1 MHALNKNR
9 PLRRIMLAS
18 AATVSGIVM
27 LLALKPHT
35 APTVITDSAAAA
47 PSAGASA
54 SPGASSGSS
63 GSGSGSSGS
72 SSGSSG
78 SSSGSSGSSS
88 GSSGSSGK
96 SGSSSTGTKTVTGDT
111 VQTRWG
117 PVQVKVTIKSGK
129 ITDVTAVQYPS
140 DNPRDQQ
147 INDYALPQL
156 RSEALAAQSASIDT
170 VSGATYTSQG
180 YQQSLQSALDS
191 AGL

>member
-35 APTVITDSAAAA
+35 APTVIAGSTAPA
-47 PSAGASA
+47 PSAAASA
-54 SPGASSGSS
+54 SPGASSGS
-63 GSGSGSSGS
+63 GS
-72 SSGSSG
+72 SS
-78 SSSGSSGSSS
+78 
-88 GSSGSSGK
+88 SSGK
-96 SGSSSTGTKTVTGDT
+96 SGSSSTGTRTVTGDT

-117 PVQVKVTIKSGK
+117 PVQVKVTIKSGR
-129 ITDVTAVQYPS
+129 ITDVTALQYPQ

-147 INDYALPQL
+147 INSYALPEL

>member
-9 PLRRIMLAS
+9 PLRRVMLAS

-35 APTVITDSAAAA
+35 APTVITDSAAPA
-47 PSAGASA
+47 PSATATA
-54 SPGASSGSS
+54 SPGASSG
-63 GSGSGSSGS
+63 
-72 SSGSSG
+72 
-78 SSSGSSGSSS
+78 S

-96 SGSSSTGTKTVTGDT
+96 SGKSGSSSTGTRTVTGDT

>member
-1 MHALNKNR
+1 VHALNKNR
-9 PLRRIMLAS
+9 PLRRILLAS

-35 APTVITDSAAAA
+35 TPTVITDSAASA

-54 SPGASSGSS
+54 SPGASSGS
-63 GSGSGSSGS
+63 
-72 SSGSSG
+72 
-78 SSSGSSGSSS
+78 
-88 GSSGSSGK
+88 GK
-96 SGSSSTGTKTVTGDT
+96 SGSSGTGTKTETGDT

-117 PVQVKVTIKSGK
+117 PVQVRVTIKSGK
-129 ITDVTAVQYPS
+129 ITDVTALQYPQ

-147 INDYALPQL
+147 INSYALPEL
-156 RSEALAAQSASIDT
+156 RREALAAQSASIDT
-170 VSGATYTSQG
+170 VSGATYTSEG